1 MSRSNAAWST
11 TKGRGVVDVRV
22 LRIPCPLCGKR
33 DRCGVRSEA
42 PALCICYRVPSSEHS
57 ADGGFIHRLDA
68 ARASALPVVALAP
81 SVDRAPDDALHRAY
95 RAMLSRLGLSSAH
108 RAALLARGLD
118 AQAIERAGYASLEV
132 AGRAQLGRAIV
143 EAVGEDLAA
152 RVPGYVVRERDGR
165 SWPSVAGWPGLLV
178 PCRDERGR
186 ILGLQVRR
194 DEPGDGPRYVWL
206 SSRSQ
211 GGASAS
217 TFAHVPVIAPN
228 ARRDEVIITEGP
240 LKADVVTALDGR
252 LCIAVPGVSAWAR
265 ALPVVEALRPRS
277 VLVAFDADLMTNPA
291 VKLAHDALCAAL
303 VAHSIR
309 AVSLRWPPSL
319 GKGLDD
325 ALLYQRQNG
334 QTP

>member
-1 MSRSNAAWST
+1 VSRSNAAWST
-11 TKGRGVVDVRV
+11 GKDETLVDVRI
-22 LRIPCPLCGKR
+22 RRMKCPVCGSR
-33 DRCGVRSEA
+33 DRCGVRQGRR
-42 PALCICYRVPSSEHS
+42 ALVLCYKVPSAEHS

-68 ARASALPVVALAP
+68 VRAAALPVVALPP
-81 SVDRAPDDALHRAY
+81 SVERAPPEVLDRAY
-95 RAMLSRLGLSSAH
+95 RAMCSRLGLSSAH
-108 RAALLARGLD
+108 RAALLARGLS
-118 AQAIERAGYASLEV
+118 AEHIAAAGYATLERE
-132 AGRAQLGRAIV
+132 GRAALARAMV
-143 EAVGEDLAA
+143 DAVGEEHA
-152 RVPGYVVRERDGR
+152 RRTPGYVTRERDGR

-277 VLVAFDADLMTNPA
+277 VLVAFDTDVMTNPA
-291 VKLAHDALCAAL
+291 VKLAHDALCSAL
-303 VAHSIR
+303 AAHSIR
-309 AVSLRWPPSL
+309 AASLRWPPLL

-325 ALLYQRQNG
+325 ALLSQRQNG
-334 QTP
+334 QNP